1 MFMNL
6 RAFFLI
12 LALASTSL
20 PAISNAEETITI
32 ERASGDRLTTAVAHY
47 GRARLYLLA
56 AIREFDLGMKA
67 ANANTLLDTAKFR
80 GTLVNRSQE
89 LEHVLDPQPR
99 ASNTG
104 VKFTGDPRLLGE
116 AH

>member
-1 MFMNL
+1 MVMKT
-6 RAFFLI
+6 RAFFVV
-12 LALASTSL
+12 LALSVAAL
-20 PAISNAEETITI
+20 PRISHAENTLTI

-89 LEHVLDPQPR
+89 LERVLDPQPR

-104 VKFTGDPRLLGE
+104 VKFSGDPRLLGE
-116 AH
+116 AQ